1 MPCARCGGLVIE
13 NRADFVDDVGQRKLQ
28 GTRCVNC
35 GAIDDPVII
44 ANRVRP
50 CHVRNDRPRRKV
62 GVQVRMGGVTRR
74 GKSKLRPFR
83 ILGRSIE
90 SPSDLV

>member
-13 NRADFVDDVGQRKLQ
+13 NRADFVDDVGQMKLQ

-35 GAIDDPVII
+35 GAIDDPVIL

-50 CHVRNDRPRRKV
+50 RHFRNDRPRRKV
-62 GVQVRMGGVTRR
+62 GVHRR
-74 GKSKLRPFR
+74 
-83 ILGRSIE
+83 
-90 SPSDLV
+90 DLVAGRKEPQGNQCVSSS

>member
-13 NRADFVDDVGQRKLQ
+13 NRADFVDHVGQMKPQ

-35 GAIDDPVII
+35 GAIDDPVIL

-50 CHVRNDRPRRKV
+50 SHVRNDRPRRKV
-62 GVQVRMGGVTRR
+62 GVHR
-74 GKSKLRPFR
+74 G
-83 ILGRSIE
+83 
-90 SPSDLV
+90 DLVAARKEPEGNSVCF

>member
-13 NRADFVDDVGQRKLQ
+13 NRADFVDDVGQMTLQ

-35 GAIDDPVII
+35 GAIDDPVIR

-50 CHVRNDRPRRKV
+50 CHVRNDRPRRGKV
-62 GVQVRMGGVTRR
+62 GVQARMTRLLKV
-74 GKSKLRPFR
+74 GK
-83 ILGRSIE
+83 
-90 SPSDLV
+90 